1 MSVECSIEEIPLH
14 NGLFSVNTIELG
26 FAGGKVL
33 LEGRCSDDR
42 CDSGKMTMPARRR
55 RRGRTRLIRAEG
67 RFVILPLQ
75 IGLFV
80 VKAAELGLARRK
92 ILWIVDPRPRK
103 GRLPNRR

>member
-1 MSVECSIEEIPLH
+1 MSVECGIEVIPLH

-33 LEGRCSDDR
+33 PEGRCSDER
-42 CDSGKMTMPARRR
+42 CDSRKMTMSARRR
-55 RRGRTRLIRAEG
+55 RRGRTRLIRVES
-67 RFVILPLQ
+67 RFVVLPLQ
-75 IGLFV
+75 NGLFV
-80 VKAAELGLARRK
+80 VKAVELGLARRK